1 MASDSERF
9 SIFRHTPLAKTL
21 RRECARSQ
29 ALRSSASAEAG
40 SIRLQTQH
48 VRGSGVLQCNWLY
61 FVPSGMALFSARRAT
76 KDCLGVPSLKDL
88 LDLLAAAWRW
98 VQCRRNPVRSQA
110 ARALLVFRSH
120 GIHPTQINRHLPE
133 ALRLPAIQWSTPD
146 HLKAV
151 LGQPHIDCI
160 NAYFALDPLW
170 LEGEAASPHQLIPSY
185 KDPRA
190 LYDWL
195 KARNPH
201 DAPGI
206 FKVHFIS
213 SDGAE
218 ISSGTHGDFAMVL
231 EHFAEHAS
239 APSLFFYLTEG
250 AHFSHQPCILHL
262 MQTLAILHVNGAS
275 MQRSTLPPK
284 ALAQLSENI
293 GSIPA
298 VLTKSRP
305 HRLAADHELWDH
317 YSGSSPWLAS
327 LRSEME
333 STLIAAGLPDVVA
346 KVRADALKWARK

>member
-1 MASDSERF
+1 MCKEPGAPFQRISGGGVNQAADSTRQGIGCPPVQLA
-9 SIFRHTPLAKTL
+9 IFRALGHGIILCPKSYKGLPRRAKPQGPIGFAGSRLALGPVPQKSGKEPS
-21 RRECARSQ
+21 R
-29 ALRSSASAEAG
+29 ASA
-40 SIRLQTQH
+40 
-48 VRGSGVLQCNWLY
+48 
-61 FVPSGMALFSARRAT
+61 
-76 KDCLGVPSLKDL
+76 
-88 LDLLAAAWRW
+88 
-98 VQCRRNPVRSQA
+98 
-110 ARALLVFRSH
+110 LVFRSH